1 MSVASAPAEQQVLKI
16 KRQAVLELYVRDG
29 AFWKAVDQ
37 IRSKWEIVPIVGLP
51 PKDLPVPA
59 FSDDPDKQYWSL
71 QLFRSDIDHLRLKI
85 GRGRLFRAS
94 DWEKFVTA
102 CVFYDPPESNEGDD
116 LLAFAEYGGINP
128 ALPVR
133 RVLNQAQWQL
143 QHQRYWEGIVDGLA
157 ERYEE
162 ATGEDPADVLDEI
175 IREKRLEELLA
186 RPVDREAAIFPD
198 EHTNEDELRAA
209 YAQLR
214 SNRGGRTSMNGLV
227 AVVAAIKHD
236 DHNHRD
242 PQKRSERR
250 YAYPKL
256 AEALKD
262 YGVRTNTRVAGSSAK
277 KYVQLGRR
285 LRAIRA
291 ENLENSSY

>member
-1 MSVASAPAEQQVLKI
+1 MSVASAPAEQQVRKI
-16 KRQAVLELYVRDG
+16 KRQAVLELYVREG
-29 AFWKAVDQ
+29 AFWKEVDQ
-37 IRSKWEIVPIVGLP
+37 LRSKWEIVPIVGLP

-71 QLFRSDIDHLRLKI
+71 QLFRSEIDHLRLKI

-128 ALPVR
+128 VPPFRWVPS
-133 RVLNQAQWQL
+133 QAQVQL
-143 QHQRYWEGIVDGLA
+143 KHQRYWEGIIDGLA
-157 ERYEE
+157 QRYQE
-162 ATGEDPADVLDEI
+162 ATGKDPVDVIDEI
-175 IREKRLEELLA
+175 VREKRLEELLA
-186 RPVDREAAIFPD
+186 SPVDREAAIFPD

-209 YAQLR
+209 YATLR
-214 SNRGGRTSMNGLV
+214 SNRGGRTSMDGLV

-236 DHNHRD
+236 DHNHRNA
-242 PQKRSERR
+242 QKRSERR

-262 YGVRTNTRVAGSSAK
+262 YGVRTNTRVAGSSARK
-277 KYVQLGRR
+277 HVDLGRS
-285 LRAIRA
+285 LRVVRA
-291 ENLENSSY
+291 KNLDKQ